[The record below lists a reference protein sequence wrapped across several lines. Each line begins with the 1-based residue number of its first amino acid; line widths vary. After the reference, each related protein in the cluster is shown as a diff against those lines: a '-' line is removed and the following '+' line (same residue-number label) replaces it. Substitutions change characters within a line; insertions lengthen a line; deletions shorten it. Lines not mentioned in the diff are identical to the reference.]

1 MDIIYDETYTDHLR
15 GVEHPESPDRVRAVV
30 SHLVAEG
37 LFEHPFT
44 ARDATDDE
52 LALVHPH
59 AYIERVR
66 RDVARLTAG
75 AGYLSTGDTVI
86 TEASFD
92 VAKRAA
98 GGVLVAMERAV
109 DERCG
114 TFAIVRPP
122 GHHAEP
128 ARGMGFCIFG
138 NASIAARAF
147 TERTGK
153 KALIIDFDY
162 HHGNGTQAASGTGVS
177 YISTHG
183 YPAYPGTGTPSE
195 NRLNEEAMIFNVPL
209 SEHDFG
215 TEPFL
220 AVWERLLRMSAEAIR
235 PDLLVVSAGYDFLE
249 GDPVGDLGVE
259 VEASRTL
266 GRLTREIADQ
276 YCNGSA
282 AFCLEG
288 GYNLKQ
294 LARGVELTI
303 RGFEEVGDPL
313 GRAELASV
321 PHFQRAM
328 LGELDAWEH

>member
-1 MDIIYDETYTDHLR
+1 MEIIYDETYTDHLR
-15 GVEHPESPDRVRAVV
+15 GVSHPESPDRVRAVV
-30 SHLVAEG
+30 AHLASVG
-37 LFEHPFT
+37 LFENPLA

-59 AYIERVR
+59 AYIERVK
-66 RDVARLTAG
+66 RDVARLTER

-109 DERCG
+109 GAQCG
-114 TFAIVRPP
+114 SFAIVRPP

-147 TERTGK
+147 TQRTGK

-162 HHGNGTQAASGTGVS
+162 HHGNGTQAASGAGVS

-183 YPAYPGTGTPSE
+183 YPAYPGSGTPSE
-195 NRLNEEAMIFNVPL
+195 NRLSPEAMIFNVPL
-209 SEHDFG
+209 SQHDFG
-215 TEPFL
+215 TEAFL
-220 AVWERLLRMSAEAIR
+220 AVWERLLRMSAEAIC
-235 PDLLVVSAGYDFLE
+235 PDLLVVSAGYDYLE

-259 VEASRTL
+259 VESARTL
-266 GRLTREIADQ
+266 GRLAREIADQ

-282 AFCLEG
+282 VFCLEG
-288 GYNLKQ
+288 GYNLEQ
-294 LARGVELTI
+294 LSRGVELTI
-303 RGFEEVGDPL
+303 RGFEEAGDSL
-313 GRAELASV
+313 GSAELGSV
-321 PHFQRAM
+321 PHFQQELLNE
-328 LGELDAWEH
+328 LGAWER